1 MRKWKLLAIGAAAA
15 VLVTGLI
22 AVANSSASA
31 APTGAAVQSD
41 YARCSFTTD
50 SAGLITCP
58 LTDPV
63 DLSADAV
70 SFATI
75 TAPTGGAVNLPASV
89 RRQRFI
95 VDEPTGTRITAVQ
108 WRIFGHQLVRDPN
121 GNFRQAVYA
130 NLPVSLDQKVT
141 VKGSAYCAANPCS

>member
-1 MRKWKLLAIGAAAA
+1 MKKSKLLAIGAAAA

-50 SAGLITCP
+50 SAGLVTCP

-63 DLSADAV
+63 DNAADAV
-70 SFATI
+70 AFVTI
-75 TAPTGGAVNLPASV
+75 TNPTGGQVNLPASV
-89 RRQRFI
+89 RLFQFI
-95 VDEPTGTRITAVQ
+95 LDEPTGTRITAVQ
-108 WRIFGHQLVRDPN
+108 WRVFGHQLVRDPN

-141 VKGSAYCAANPCS
+141 VKGSTYCAANPCS